1 MMRIRLAGGEELE
14 KLTDMKERESMLNRS
29 IERIARH
36 QEINIVGFADLSM
49 YENDLAAFGGEIVR
63 GYPYGISIGIALPN
77 DIVDGLSDRNNPNN
91 ASLYHFHAYEVINS
105 RLDLATSLISSF
117 LHRRGY
123 RALPIPAAERT
134 DTEKAVPTVSHKMV
148 AHIASLG
155 WIGKNCLLITPEYG
169 PRIRLSSI
177 LTNAPLFATNNPLE
191 QRCNTCRACVEICPV
206 TAIKGRN
213 YQFGE
218 AREERFDFRKCQSYF
233 EELKKDTS
241 KKAVC
246 GMCLYICP
254 FGKDH
259 DMKCP

>member
-1 MMRIRLAGGEELE
+1 
-14 KLTDMKERESMLNRS
+14 MLNRR
-29 IERIARH
+29 IESIARR
-36 QEINIVGFADLSM
+36 QEIGVVGFADLSK
-49 YENDLAAFGGEIVR
+49 YENDLAAFGGDIVR
-63 GYPYGISIGIALPN
+63 GYPYGISIGIALPK
-77 DIVDGLSDRNNPNN
+77 DIVDGLCERNNPNN

-105 RLDLATSLISSF
+105 RLDFATSLISSF

-134 DTEKAVPTVSHKMV
+134 NMKNAIPTVSHKMV

-155 WIGKNCLLITPEYG
+155 WIGRNCLLITPEYG

-191 QRCNTCRACVEICPV
+191 QECNTCRACVEICPV
-206 TAIKGRN
+206 TAIKGGN
-213 YQFGE
+213 YKIGE
-218 AREERFDFRKCQSYF
+218 PREKRFDFRKCQGYF
-233 EELKKDTS
+233 EELEKDTS

-254 FGKDH
+254 YRKDNEVKH
-259 DMKCP
+259 P